1 MVMGDNVLR
10 PTWPILAC
18 CLLAGAL
25 AAPAAG
31 QSYRES
37 GVSPIF
43 DGWEELPDGS
53 RMIYFGY
60 INRQPTEVDIPVGAG
75 NDFEPGAADRGQ
87 PTHFLQGRHE
97 HVFTVK
103 VPRDMT
109 GKVVWTIRTAVGV
122 QTANASF
129 DQLYILAEHENQNPN
144 AKPPAVDVVNL
155 NARVG
160 EPVALTPRI
169 TTAANSGRTET
180 EGGVAEA
187 VGLNVAWSKYRGP
200 GAVVFA
206 AHASTPP
213 VAPSGAGRGRA
224 GRQTAPRQGIH
235 AVNCGLKPTP
245 ACGAVMAM
253 FKEPGVYLLRIAARQ
268 DGLEGLGFVQVTV
281 TR

>member
-1 MVMGDNVLR
+1 MVMGDDVLR
-10 PTWPILAC
+10 RSWPILVC
-18 CLLAGAL
+18 CLIAGAI

-31 QSYRES
+31 QSYRAS

-43 DGWEELPDGS
+43 DGWEELADGS
-53 RMIYFGY
+53 RVIYFGY

-75 NDFEPGAADRGQ
+75 NGFEPGAADRGQ

-103 VPRDMT
+103 VPRDMK
-109 GKVVWTIRTAVGV
+109 GKFVWTIKTAAGM

-155 NARVG
+155 NARVA

-187 VGLNVAWSKYRGP
+187 AGLNVAWSKYRGP
-200 GAVVFA
+200 GDVVFA
-206 AHASTPP
+206 AHANTPP
-213 VAPSGAGRGRA
+213 VAPSEAVRGRA
-224 GRQTAPRQGIH
+224 GRQTAPRPGVH

-245 ACGAVMAM
+245 ACGAVMAT
-253 FKEPGVYLLRIAARQ
+253 FQEPGVYQLRIAARQ

>member
-25 AAPAAG
+25 AAPVAG
-31 QSYRES
+31 QTYRAS

-53 RMIYFGY
+53 RVIYFGY

-75 NDFEPGAADRGQ
+75 NGFEPGAADRGQ

-109 GKVVWTIRTAVGV
+109 GKVVWTIRTAAGV

-144 AKPPAVDVVNL
+144 AKPPAVDVGNL
-155 NARVG
+155 NAC
-160 EPVALTPRI
+160 RI
-169 TTAANSGRTET
+169 
-180 EGGVAEA
+180 
-187 VGLNVAWSKYRGP
+187 L
-200 GAVVFA
+200 
-206 AHASTPP
+206 
-213 VAPSGAGRGRA
+213 
-224 GRQTAPRQGIH
+224 
-235 AVNCGLKPTP
+235 C
-245 ACGAVMAM
+245 
-253 FKEPGVYLLRIAARQ
+253 
-268 DGLEGLGFVQVTV
+268 
-281 TR
+281 